1 MERNQSSQN
10 KRKIFF
16 QENQKY
22 WNALLDIFV
31 SAVRYTKSSSE
42 QQRSVYFV
50 NFKDYRIDQWY
61 QMIKPAD
68 TYLTGLHFCAFIG
81 VNLCH
86 SNANHKHIAH
96 WSLETD
102 LLQQSYSFY
111 FRSNVSVDDS
121 PFKISQEEANKEVHN
136 SAAPGPDGPLP
147 ETLNTWHYVG
157 SAWLPAKSF
166 LWVISIV
173 LS

>member
-1 MERNQSSQN
+1 M
-10 KRKIFF
+10 
-16 QENQKY
+16 
-22 WNALLDIFV
+22 

-102 LLQQSYSFY
+102 FTP
-111 FRSNVSVDDS
+111 NKVS
-121 PFKISQEEANKEVHN
+121 PFISDQMCQWMTAH
-136 SAAPGPDGPLP
+136 S
-147 ETLNTWHYVG
+147 
-157 SAWLPAKSF
+157 KS
-166 LWVISIV
+166 VRKRQIKKYTIV
-173 LS
+173 LHLALMVHCLKLWTLGIMWGVHDYPQNPSYESSVLCYPKARSRSSKIG

>member
-68 TYLTGLHFCAFIG
+68 TYLTGLHFCSFIG
-81 VNLCH
+81 VNLCR

-102 LLQQSYSFY
+102 FTPTKFLLLFQIKCVSGWQPIQNQSG
-111 FRSNVSVDDS
+111 RG
-121 PFKISQEEANKEVHN
+121 K
-136 SAAPGPDGPLP
+136 
-147 ETLNTWHYVG
+147 
-157 SAWLPAKSF
+157 
-166 LWVISIV
+166 
-173 LS
+173 

>member
-31 SAVRYTKSSSE
+31 SAARYIKSSSE

-68 TYLTGLHFCAFIG
+68 TYPTGLHFCAFIG
-81 VNLCH
+81 VNLCR
-86 SNANHKHIAH
+86 SNANHEHIAH

-102 LLQQSYSFY
+102 FTPTKLLLLFQIKCVSGWQPIQNQSG
-111 FRSNVSVDDS
+111 RG
-121 PFKISQEEANKEVHN
+121 K
-136 SAAPGPDGPLP
+136 
-147 ETLNTWHYVG
+147 
-157 SAWLPAKSF
+157 
-166 LWVISIV
+166 
-173 LS
+173 